1 MPGKKAA
8 VNLSRVLN
16 VMEAIRERQGESV
29 SPEERTDEQEHEARS
44 ATQGANAEAKEIPS
58 GRAVE
63 GGQEEGAGRRQADT
77 RAASP
82 EQTGD
87 ASVEQLRDQLSDQFS
102 DQQQRDAQTPAG
114 TAPPATRQTTPATDQ
129 RSSAQSAN
137 KARRARRGPSAGA
150 TQEGRAVVASAG
162 TDRPAGEGPAT
173 PEKRI
178 SAGRGTREH
187 AAAAESSADER
198 AAVEAD
204 GRSPAQE
211 GKKGEDAPHASADE
225 VYRYAADCLARRAA
239 EIGEEIRKEAR
250 WQHTGWART
259 DTVDLAGRI
268 AEALGWDRGVVFRVA
283 FEVYRE
289 VAAKYGMARM
299 RRTATADGTS
309 VQVSALARLR
319 AVTKPKPPGRHITV
333 RLERNDWEHVP
344 RLCKAHGA
352 EYMLWDAAIGLFY
365 AVINEGLP
373 SGYTLAFD
381 QTDIQ
386 EAD

>member
-29 SPEERTDEQEHEARS
+29 SPEERTDEEEHEARS
-44 ATQGANAEAKEIPS
+44 GAQGASAEAKKTS
-58 GRAVE
+58 GGRLVE
-63 GGQEEGAGRRQADT
+63 GMQEEGAGRRQADT
-77 RAASP
+77 RAAAP

-87 ASVEQLRDQLSDQFS
+87 ASVEQLKDQLSDQFS
-102 DQQQRDAQTPAG
+102 DQQQRDAQTTAA
-114 TAPPATRQTTPATDQ
+114 TAPSATRHTTPATDQ
-129 RSSAQSAN
+129 RSSAQAAN
-137 KARRARRGPSAGA
+137 KARRAQRGPSDGA
-150 TQEGRAVVASAG
+150 TQEGRAAVASAG
-162 TDRPAGEGPAT
+162 TDRAAGEGPAT
-173 PEKRI
+173 PEKRT

-187 AAAAESSADER
+187 MAAAEPSVDER
-198 AAVEAD
+198 AAVEDD
-204 GRSPAQE
+204 GRSAAQE
-211 GKKGEDAPHASADE
+211 GEKRENAPRASADE

-289 VAAKYGMARM
+289 VAAKYGLARM
-299 RRTATADGTS
+299 RRTATADAKS
-309 VQVSALARLR
+309 AQVSALARLK
-319 AVTKPKPPGRHITV
+319 AATKPKPPGRHITV
-333 RLERNDWEHVP
+333 RLERIDWEDVP

-365 AVINEGLP
+365 AVVNEGLP

-381 QTDIQ
+381 QADIQ
-386 EAD
+386 QAD